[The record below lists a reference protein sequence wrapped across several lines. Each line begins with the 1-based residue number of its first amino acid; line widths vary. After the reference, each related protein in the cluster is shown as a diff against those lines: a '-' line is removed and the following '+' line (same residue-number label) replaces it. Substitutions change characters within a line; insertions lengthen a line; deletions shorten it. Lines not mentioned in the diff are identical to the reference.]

1 MASWLELSRDLKKG
15 DRVAFARSWDVF
27 PETVVPAGAIATVV
41 ENSLNEMEPTLFLLP
56 DDPAIREALRRWSG
70 EVYLYGPDHPDSPEW
85 GKEAP
90 VRPVA

>member
-15 DRVAFARSWDVF
+15 DRVAFARPWDVF